1 MSCFKID
8 QKKETKVHYKTI
20 CTSEQ
25 NILSCMH
32 NTQPSGL
39 PYIIFSVTGHPIS
52 WYKTM
57 IYAD

>member
-1 MSCFKID
+1 MFQDRS
-8 QKKETKVHYKTI
+8 KETDKGPLQDF

-25 NILSCMH
+25 NILSWMH